1 MNQMQSE
8 EIAIERLSEA
18 HDREMSRLGLGAAPY
33 QTDDDL
39 DEFDWDGWH
48 IDHEIDR
55 MREDMY
61 E

>member
-1 MNQMQSE
+1 MNRMQND

-33 QTDDDL
+33 QGEDDL
-39 DEFDWDGWH
+39 DEFDLDGWY
-48 IDHEIDR
+48 IDHKIDR
-55 MREDMY
+55 MREDIY